1 MSQYSDP
8 CTRLYDKTD
17 ILYFKTGVMLG
28 KIMKTIKTN
37 KQLYQN
43 RRYRVIQLYDL
54 YIDLDYIDFFL
65 DIT

>member
-37 KQLYQN
+37 KQ
-43 RRYRVIQLYDL
+43 
-54 YIDLDYIDFFL
+54 
-65 DIT
+65 

>member
-17 ILYFKTGVMLG
+17 SLYFKTGVMLG

-54 YIDLDYIDFFL
+54 YIDFVIFFL
-65 DIT
+65 I